1 MRFLSD
7 VTLAAAN
14 RASGGFMSL
23 STSTMNEKDL
33 DIDGKRATPVL
44 SHFTGI
50 RYDAVGKDRLRIF
63 SHRFRNPLDIGRRDS
78 RRSGAYESG
87 VSRRAS
93 IKSHKFCP

>member
-50 RYDAVGKDRLRIF
+50 RYDAVG
-63 SHRFRNPLDIGRRDS
+63 
-78 RRSGAYESG
+78 
-87 VSRRAS
+87 
-93 IKSHKFCP
+93 